1 MTKRRPKKG
10 REKED
15 CWQENWRDGLF
26 KRHVALPEEGEGHYN
41 QGNLLAGLIL
51 PSAAPCRQNL
61 MDTPVDTDIDP
72 RWQVALNHSRY
83 LSNLFQAQP
92 ALIPELRA
100 MWEEAP
106 HAAQLLAP
114 LQQQFSNDD
123 ELKTALRRLRHR
135 TMAHIA
141 LRDLCGLAPLSEVV
155 ESMTLLADV
164 TTNFVLDYFHRQL
177 AAQYGE
183 PLDAQGQPLRL
194 LIIGMGKLG
203 GRELNV
209 SSDVDYIFVYP
220 EDGDTNGRK
229 SIENYD
235 FFNRLGKRVIQA
247 LGDLTANGQVFRVDM
262 RLRPNG
268 DSGPLVC
275 SLDSLENYFIT
286 QGREWER
293 YAWIKART
301 MNEGANLQPVWVE
314 AMQKIARPFVF
325 RKYLDFG
332 AINAMRDLHAQIRR
346 EVARKDMADH
356 VKLGPGGI
364 REIEFMAQVFQ
375 LIRGGRDPGLQ
386 IRPTQAVLKL
396 LVERQLLPAETEQEL
411 NAAYVFLRRLEHRL
425 QYVEDKQTHMLP
437 VDDIERQKIA
447 FSMGFADW
455 TAMMQVLDDHRAKV
469 SRHFDAVFSDPESG
483 EHPLTGLWLNQLD
496 EDSAIEAFGN
506 LGFRRPKDAIARL
519 AELRNASR
527 YLQLPATNRQR
538 LDAVGPRLIEACG
551 STPDPDTTLV
561 RGMAFLE
568 NIARR
573 GAYLALLQ
581 QYPLALKRVADMIC
595 ASTWA
600 SEYLMRYPL
609 LLDELLDPRLYEL
622 ATDWL
627 AFREQLRLSLVNHL
641 DDTER
646 EMDILREMHH
656 AQVFRL
662 LAQDLAG
669 LQTIEKLSDH
679 LTELADTLVQETL
692 PLVWGKIKKRHRDAP
707 KFAVIGYGKM
717 GGKELGY
724 SSDLDM
730 VYLYDDDD
738 QDAQENYT
746 RLAQR
751 LNTWLSSQTSAG
763 ILFETDLR
771 LRPNGDAGL
780 LAVTVDAFRDYQLKN
795 AWTWEHQA
803 LTRARFCAGDPEVGQ
818 RFEAIRCEILRQP
831 RDLEKLREEVVA
843 MRQKMITAHAQNDPV
858 LFGLKHDPG
867 GIIDVEFIV
876 QYLVLGHAH
885 QHPELT
891 GNLGNIALLRIAAE
905 LGLID
910 VQAAEAA
917 GNAYREYRRLQHLKR
932 LSANPK
938 APIAR
943 ENIEKHISAVDR
955 LWTAVF
961 GLRPS

>member
-1 MTKRRPKKG
+1 
-10 REKED
+10 
-15 CWQENWRDGLF
+15 
-26 KRHVALPEEGEGHYN
+26 
-41 QGNLLAGLIL
+41 
-51 PSAAPCRQNL
+51 
-61 MDTPVDTDIDP
+61 MDTLPDP
-72 RWQVALNHSRY
+72 RWQAALAHSRY
-83 LSNLFQAQP
+83 LSNLFQARP
-92 ALIPELRA
+92 ALIPELA
-100 MWEEAP
+100 ASWQQPLDEALLSTP
-106 HAAQLLAP
+106 LAQD
-114 LQQQFSNDD
+114 FTDD
-123 ELKTALRRLRHR
+123 DALKSALRRLRQR
-135 TMAHIA
+135 AMAHLM
-141 LRDLCGLAPLSEVV
+141 LRDLCGLAPLAEVV

-164 TTNFVLDYFHRQL
+164 TTNFALAHYHRQL
-177 AAQYGE
+177 AASYGE
-183 PLDAQGQPLRL
+183 PLDSRGRPQRL
-194 LIIGMGKLG
+194 LVIGMGKLG

-220 EDGDTNGRK
+220 EEGDTAGPK

-235 FFNRLGKRVIQA
+235 FFTRLGKRVIQA
-247 LGDLTANGQVFRVDM
+247 LGDITADGQVFRVDM

-293 YAWIKART
+293 YAWIKGRT
-301 MNEGANLQPVWVE
+301 MNAGANLQPEWVE

-386 IRPTQAVLKL
+386 IRPTLQVLKL
-396 LVERQLLPAETEQEL
+396 LVGRQLIPAETEQEL
-411 NAAYVFLRRLEHRL
+411 HAAYVFLRRLEHRL
-425 QYVEDKQTHMLP
+425 QYVNDAQTHMLP
-437 VDDIERQKIA
+437 NDPDERRKIA
-447 FSMGFADW
+447 ASMDFADW
-455 TAMMQVLDDHRAKV
+455 PALLAVLDDHRQKV
-469 SRHFDAVFSDPESG
+469 SRHFEAVFSDPEAG
-483 EHPLTGLWLNQLD
+483 EHPLTGLWLGQLD
-496 EDSAIEAFGN
+496 DDTALEAFGN
-506 LGFRRPKDAIARL
+506 LGFRRPADAIARL
-519 AELRNASR
+519 ADLRNSSR
-527 YLQLPATNRQR
+527 YQQLPASNRQR
-538 LDAVGPRLIEACG
+538 LDAVGPRLIEAAG
-551 STPDPDTTLV
+551 QTPDPDTTLV
-561 RGMAFLE
+561 RGIALLE
-568 NIARR
+568 GIARR

-581 QYPLALKRVADMIC
+581 QYPLALKRVADMVG

-600 SEYLMRYPL
+600 SDYLNRHPL
-609 LLDELLDPRLYEL
+609 LLDELLDPRLYEM
-622 ATDWL
+622 ATDWQG
-627 AFREQLRLSLVNHL
+627 FRELLRRNLADHR

-656 AQVFRL
+656 GQVFRL

-679 LTELADTLVQETL
+679 LTELADSIVQETL
-692 PLVWGKIKKRHRDAP
+692 PLVWQKIRKRHCETP

-724 SSDLDM
+724 ASDLDL
-730 VYLYDDDD
+730 VYLYDDADP
-738 QDAQENYT
+738 DAQENYT

-780 LAVTVDAFRDYQLKN
+780 LAVTVDAFRDYQLKQ

-803 LTRARFCAGDPEVGQ
+803 LTRARFCAGDKEVGA

-831 RDLEKLREEVVA
+831 RDLGKLRDEVAA
-843 MRQKMITAHAQNDPV
+843 MRQKMYDAHASKSTEM
-858 LFGLKHDPG
+858 FGLKHDPG

-885 QHPELT
+885 RHCELT
-891 GNLGNIALLRIAAE
+891 GNLGNIALLRIAGE

-910 VQAAEAA
+910 PALALAA
-917 GNAYREYRRLQHLKR
+917 GNAYREYRRLQHARR
-932 LSANPK
+932 LSATPK
-938 APIAR
+938 APVPR
-943 ENIEKHISAVDR
+943 EQVEKHIVAVDA
-955 LWTAVF
+955 LWQTVF
-961 GLRPS
+961 GARDGAG